1 MVGVE
6 GSRSRGPMVEDEVTD
21 VIQARCPY
29 RALDKSGES
38 GLCLRRGRV
47 PESVGTAEAL
57 LAVRFRKITRS
68 FSTHLL
74 S

>member
-1 MVGVE
+1 MKGA
-6 GSRSRGPMVEDEVTD
+6 MVEDEMTD
-21 VIQARCPY
+21 VSQSRCPY

-38 GLCLRRGRV
+38 GLCLGRGRV
-47 PESVGTAEAL
+47 PGRVGTAEAL
-57 LAVRFRKITRS
+57 LVMRFRKITRS